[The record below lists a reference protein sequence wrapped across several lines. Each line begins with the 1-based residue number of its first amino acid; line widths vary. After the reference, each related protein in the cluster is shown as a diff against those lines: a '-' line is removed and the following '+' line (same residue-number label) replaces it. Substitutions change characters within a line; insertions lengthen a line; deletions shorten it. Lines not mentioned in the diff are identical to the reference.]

1 MFSSAIG
8 MIAIIIMIIISII
21 KDNNNVYLRL
31 S

>member
-1 MFSSAIG
+1 MFSSATG

>member
-21 KDNNNVYLRL
+21 KDNNVYLRL

>member
-31 S
+31 R